1 VIRAD
6 VAGEN
11 GELMSYG
18 SSGIV
23 DPNGKVVQQASLR
36 STDVLVAEIEI
47 TPQQGFLASGVV

>member
-23 DPNGKVVQQASLR
+23 DPDGKVVQQASLR
-36 STDVLVAEIEI
+36 STDLRVVDIE
-47 TPQQGFLASGVV
+47 TAPQSGFSTSVVV